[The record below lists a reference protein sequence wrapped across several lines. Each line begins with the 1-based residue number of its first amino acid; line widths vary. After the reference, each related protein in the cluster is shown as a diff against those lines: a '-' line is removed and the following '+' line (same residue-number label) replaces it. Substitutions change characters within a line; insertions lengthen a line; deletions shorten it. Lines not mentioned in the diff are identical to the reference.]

1 MPTNNADFRIVIVG
15 AGIAGLACA
24 LAFERQGYAPVVV
37 ERGLRE
43 PGAGLFL
50 TANGVRSLTVLGL
63 RSALLDRAFVVGH
76 QKMYDNTG
84 QLLSAADLRV
94 AWGEEHP
101 CVACTR
107 ASLHEILR
115 DALGF
120 GEVVDAARVERVDEG
135 PAAVTV
141 TMADGSVLEAD
152 LVVAADGIHSA
163 VRRARFA
170 EDVSYAGESYWR
182 AIVACPPEVDCW
194 SGFWEGTRMIGL
206 VPIGGGEAYL
216 FVGEYGL
223 GSIGDVNPPM
233 PARPVGEFP
242 MLAQCRP
249 DVVDVVMN
257 QSDLR
262 CIHAEFLFVDD
273 PVTDRVVL
281 VGDAAHG
288 CGPSLAQGA
297 ASALEDALHLAR
309 FVDPHDLGPSL
320 RRYAESRHDKLQY
333 IQRASIRRTQIA
345 QLDGATR
352 AGRLRAFGK
361 AAQQVVGPIRAIA

>member
-1 MPTNNADFRIVIVG
+1 MSTNNADFRIAIIG

-24 LAFERQGYAPVVV
+24 LAFERQGHAPVVL
-37 ERGLRE
+37 ERGPGER
-43 PGAGLFL
+43 GAGLFL
-50 TANGVRSLTVLGL
+50 TANGVRTLTELGL
-63 RSALLDRAFVVGH
+63 RSALLDRAFVVHH
-76 QKMYDNTG
+76 QKMHDEVG

-101 CVACTR
+101 CVACAR

-115 DALGF
+115 DALRSS
-120 GEVVDAARVERVDEG
+120 EVMDGARVECVDEG
-135 PAAVTV
+135 PSAATV
-141 TMADGSVLEAD
+141 ITADGSVLEAD

-163 VRRARFA
+163 VRRTRFA
-170 EDVSYAGESYWR
+170 GDVRYAGESYWR
-182 AIVACPPEVDCW
+182 AIVPCPPDVDCW
-194 SGFWEGTRMIGL
+194 SGFWEGPRMIGL
-206 VPIGGGEAYL
+206 VPISGGEAYL

-223 GSIGDVNPPM
+223 GPIGGVNPPM

-242 MLAQCRP
+242 MLARHRP
-249 DVVDVVMN
+249 DVLEVVMN
-257 QSDLR
+257 QTDLR
-262 CIHAEFLFVDD
+262 CTHAEFVFVDV
-273 PVTDRVVL
+273 PVTDHVVL

-309 FVDPHDLGPSL
+309 FVDSHDLGPSL

-333 IQRASIRRTQIA
+333 IQRASTRRTQIA

-352 AGRLRAFGK
+352 EGRLRAFGK
-361 AAQQVVGPIRAIA
+361 AAEQVVGPIRAIA